1 MFTPSDL
8 EQLKHKNISVATVEQ
23 QLTSFVQGFP
33 YLNIKRV
40 AAIGEGLLQ
49 LTESE
54 LEVAIETWYKGDY
67 IKLSDFRGIENQPI
81 KTREAIANPNVN
93 FRYSTSQQD
102 FHKIPGSPIA
112 YWVSD
117 RVKEIFE
124 KSEK

>member
-54 LEVAIETWYKGDY
+54 LEVAIETWEHYLQGTHQMY
-67 IKLSDFRGIENQPI
+67 
-81 KTREAIANPNVN
+81 
-93 FRYSTSQQD
+93 
-102 FHKIPGSPIA
+102 
-112 YWVSD
+112 
-117 RVKEIFE
+117 
-124 KSEK
+124 